1 MPGSSPG
8 MTIRVGD
15 VLRTASCP
23 LVEVAADEPL
33 PSIARLMTFAGL
45 TAVLQIAPCG
55 RPVRLMTECC
65 VLRRLAAGADNSAE
79 PAVLRCEPMDLLSD
93 VADAILHGHVQA
105 ESMRNR
111 VASTPPPGC
120 WNFGDCRLPCPGTT
134 SRRSSAASHRGSAF
148 EFAAGDA
155 RLSGSIASAA
165 SWRSAC

>member
-1 MPGSSPG
+1 MPGSTPG

-79 PAVLRCEPMDLLSD
+79 PAVLRCEPMDLFSD

-105 ESMRNR
+105 ALVEHQGERIAVLTLDAISDFLSR
-111 VASTPPPGC
+111 AST
-120 WNFGDCRLPCPGTT
+120 
-134 SRRSSAASHRGSAF
+134 
-148 EFAAGDA
+148 
-155 RLSGSIASAA
+155 
-165 SWRSAC
+165 

>member
-105 ESMRNR
+105 ALVEHQGERIAVLPLDAISDFLSG
-111 VASTPPPGC
+111 AST
-120 WNFGDCRLPCPGTT
+120 
-134 SRRSSAASHRGSAF
+134 
-148 EFAAGDA
+148 
-155 RLSGSIASAA
+155 
-165 SWRSAC
+165 